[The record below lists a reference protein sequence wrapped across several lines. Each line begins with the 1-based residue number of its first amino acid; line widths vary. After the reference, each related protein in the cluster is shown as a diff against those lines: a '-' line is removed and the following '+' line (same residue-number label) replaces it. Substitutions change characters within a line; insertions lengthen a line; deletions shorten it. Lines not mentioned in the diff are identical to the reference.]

1 MNTMNQAVFLQ
12 ELSKR
17 PDASFRDKEGR
28 LNYYFYIDVK
38 NKQETFTEPEKVMV
52 FCPEDE
58 LLFFLKEIMKYSVDI
73 SGEIIYFRF
82 A

>member
-17 PDASFRDKEGR
+17 PEACFRDKNGK

-38 NKQETFTEPEKVMV
+38 NKQELMPEPEKIMV

-58 LLFFLKEIMKYSVDI
+58 LLLFLKEIMKYTVDV
-73 SGEIIYFRF
+73 SGEVIHFRI